1 MARLPAFLR
10 DRKGRDYSLF
20 ELVAAGA
27 VILVIVGVLLDQIRY
42 YQEQA
47 ERSAM
52 RSTVA
57 LLQSALAVHAMAV
70 LVNGDPARIGRLEG
84 ENPMDWLAQQPANY
98 AGAFYGQPPE
108 RIQGGGWYF
117 DRSALRLV
125 YQVWR
130 GEHFE
135 SPSADKQEIQQIRF
149 RVFAEYGEFEG
160 SGRGATRVLKRL
172 QIGPDKPY
180 QWFD

>member
-20 ELVAAGA
+20 ELVVAGA
-27 VILVIVGVLLDQIRY
+27 IVLAVVGVLLDQIRF

-52 RSTVA
+52 RSTIA
-57 LLQSALAVHAMAV
+57 LLQSALALRAMAV
-70 LVNGDPARIGRLEG
+70 LVRGDPASIGRLER

-98 AGAFYGQPPE
+98 AGAFYGDPPE
-108 RIQGGGWYF
+108 RISGGGWYF
-117 DRSALRLV
+117 DRAARTLI

-130 GEHFE
+130 GGHFE
-135 SPSADKQEIQQIRF
+135 SSPEDRQEIRF
-149 RVFAEYGEFEG
+149 RVVAEYGDLDG
-160 SGRGATRVLKRL
+160 SGQTAMRGLKRL
-172 QIGPDKPY
+172 HIGSDKPY
-180 QWFD
+180 RWFD